1 MVHKVVDQ
9 LAAKLQ
15 KWLTCKIHGLEN
27 DQYMYVKP
35 TTHNQHAAAEINEH
49 QLYYANWQVSC
60 E

>member
-27 DQYMYVKP
+27 DMYVKP
-35 TTHNQHAAAEINEH
+35 TAYNQHAAAEINEH
-49 QLYYANWQVSC
+49 QLYYVN
-60 E
+60 